1 MGIPYYFYKLT
12 QKYNN
17 IVTNTKPNNISTYC
31 IDFNGVI
38 HNVAH
43 NFIYN
48 SEITNIEDKI
58 IEEVWKKIEYYIE
71 TYKANKYI
79 ICADGVA
86 PAAKIIQQRKRRYLS
101 VYRNIIDSEHSKK
114 PLWDTNAITP
124 GTNFMNKLN
133 VFITKKI
140 RYSTSD
146 IRLVYSGSD
155 EVGEGEHKIFHKL
168 KLHDDDSNIIIN
180 GLDADLIILS
190 MISHIK
196 NIYLM
201 RESIDKDTG
210 DIVYKYLNI
219 DYLKKAILS
228 EINNYW
234 DIDYNQYNVDDIIE
248 SYSTMTSILGN
259 DFIPH
264 LLTIDLKTD
273 GIDKLI
279 SATKI
284 ATREHGLL
292 VQNNKINYE
301 TLKDIL
307 KHLATD
313 ENNDLHNICGKYI
326 NKKIFNN
333 SNLPSEF
340 FAIKHKD
347 KLVNIIYNNP
357 NNWQKE
363 YYKLIFDNNITIDS
377 SVILNSCENYIKGI
391 YWVYNYYK
399 GLHID
404 HEWFYPYNY
413 PPSLKDLYNY
423 STAYDE
429 PIIAHNY
436 NYICPNIQLLI
447 VLPRESSSLLKPKY
461 KKYMENVYSG
471 LYHMYPKKYKITTF
485 LKTHLWECCPNL
497 PLININYIK
506 RVLELER

>member
-12 QKYNN
+12 QKYKN
-17 IVTNTKPNNISTYC
+17 IVSNTKPDNVSTYC
-31 IDFNGVI
+31 IDFNGII

-43 NFIYN
+43 NFIYKEAN
-48 SEITNIEDKI
+48 NIEEKI
-58 IEEVWKKIEYYIE
+58 IDEVWKKIEYYIE
-71 TYKANKYI
+71 TYKAEKYI

-101 VYRNIIDSEHSKK
+101 VYRNTIDSQYSDK

-133 VFITKKI
+133 VFIEKKI
-140 RYSTSD
+140 RYSTSN
-146 IRLVYSGSD
+146 IELVYSGSD
-155 EVGEGEHKIFHKL
+155 KVGEGEHKIFHML
-168 KLHDDDSNIIIN
+168 KLHNNDSNIIIN

-190 MISHIK
+190 MISHIN

-210 DIVYKYLNI
+210 CIVYKYLNVNN
-219 DYLKKAILS
+219 LKHAILS
-228 EINNYW
+228 EINDYW
-234 DIDYNQYNVDDIIE
+234 NIDHNEYDSKDLIE
-248 SYSTMTSILGN
+248 SYCTMTTILGN

-284 ATREHGLL
+284 AIKDNGLL
-292 VQNNKINYE
+292 VENNKINYE

-307 KHLATD
+307 KYLSLKED
-313 ENNDLHNICGKYI
+313 EELHNICGKYI
-326 NKKIFNN
+326 NKKVL
-333 SNLPSEF
+333 SDSKLPSEF
-340 FAIKHKD
+340 YAIKNKD

-357 NNWQKE
+357 NSWHKE

-399 GLHID
+399 GVDID
-404 HEWFYPYNY
+404 KEWYYPYNY
-413 PPSLKDLYNY
+413 PPSLKDIYNY
-423 STAYDE
+423 STAYSE
-429 PIIAHNY
+429 PIFTPNSS
-436 NYICPNIQLLI
+436 YICPNIQLLI
-447 VLPRESSSLLKPKY
+447 VLPRESSNLLKPKY
-461 KKYMENVYSG
+461 KKYMENIYSG
-471 LYHMYPKKYKITTF
+471 LFHMYPKKYKITTF

-506 RVLELER
+506 RVIELDR